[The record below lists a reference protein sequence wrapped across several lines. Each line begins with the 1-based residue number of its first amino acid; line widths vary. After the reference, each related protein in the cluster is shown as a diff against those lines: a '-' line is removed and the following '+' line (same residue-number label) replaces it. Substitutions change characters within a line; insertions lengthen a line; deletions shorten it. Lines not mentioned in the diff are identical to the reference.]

1 MKKKL
6 SSIAGVTLIEILIGI
21 LISVVMMAAMFT
33 SYTVVNNSYS
43 QVADRAKIST
53 AGRDVIGMLLRDIR
67 LAGFKYF
74 NDNIPTSNKHAP
86 IIITKSSNFAQSC
99 DKIEIVYGTI
109 AGKPTGDPLKYEYER
124 YKITYECK
132 ASTIPDKSVAVL
144 STGGYPPIKAF
155 ALYKS
160 KLTWDNNTKKWKNP
174 KTDGN
179 NKTYSEEIVLEYV
192 SDLVFNAIDDN
203 GYLIDPPPTPTNTTK
218 DKLYNIKIVD
228 IALSVRS
235 SKEFYRTS
243 KLRELLAMTD
253 TKRNQ
258 TNTDKFLRETIVV
271 SAHARNLGLQ

>member
-99 DKIEIVYGTI
+99 YKIEIVYGSL
-109 AGKPTGDPLKYEYER
+109 ACKPTGNPLKYEYER

-132 ASTIPDKSVAVL
+132 KSKIPNKSATPL
-144 STGGYPPIKAF
+144 PGNKYPPIEVELIDGSKEYIYYKDSRLLQNLKNFPIIILSIIGAF
-155 ALYKS
+155 
-160 KLTWDNNTKKWKNP
+160 
-174 KTDGN
+174 
-179 NKTYSEEIVLEYV
+179 I
-192 SDLVFNAIDDN
+192 
-203 GYLIDPPPTPTNTTK
+203 YLIYP
-218 DKLYNIKIVD
+218 
-228 IALSVRS
+228 
-235 SKEFYRTS
+235 
-243 KLRELLAMTD
+243 
-253 TKRNQ
+253 
-258 TNTDKFLRETIVV
+258 DKFYYLNSNITI
-271 SAHARNLGLQ
+271 